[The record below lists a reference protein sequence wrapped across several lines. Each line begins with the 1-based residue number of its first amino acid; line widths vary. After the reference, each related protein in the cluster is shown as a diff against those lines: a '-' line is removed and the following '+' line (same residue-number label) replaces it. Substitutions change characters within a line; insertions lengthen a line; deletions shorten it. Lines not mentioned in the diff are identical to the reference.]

1 MTEKVSAQ
9 RRWTLS
15 YNHRSQIAA
24 DTLDMYNLCSDV
36 KIHNEQTPSLR
47 KRDNQNENALL
58 EIFQRF
64 NVFSNNAPSKV
75 LQSVTT
81 KNLATA
87 EI

>member
-1 MTEKVSAQ
+1 MLEL

-24 DTLDMYNLCSDV
+24 DTHDMYNLCSDV
-36 KIHNEQTPSLR
+36 KIHNEQTLSRR
-47 KRDNQNENALL
+47 KCDNQDENDLI
-58 EIFQRF
+58 EIFQHF

-81 KNLATA
+81 KDLATA
-87 EI
+87 EIQK